1 MGGFTRELST
11 SCVYFYNVQNP
22 SPVSPTIERLHALV
36 SGIGPGAPEADSP
49 STRASLSSQI
59 SAAALYNVERLYTER
74 YGMTRGIPFVQYL
87 RTFVRLS
94 YDVGEDAAVTAFTR
108 DLERAR
114 AEAEPREWAF

>member
-1 MGGFTRELST
+1 MQHPPAAAS
-11 SCVYFYNVQNP
+11 V
-22 SPVSPTIERLHALV
+22 IERLHALTA
-36 SGIGPGAPEADSP
+36 GIRPDAAEVDSP

-59 SAAALYNVERLYTER
+59 STAALYNVERLYTER

-94 YDVGEDAAVTAFTR
+94 YDIGEDGAVAEFRR

-114 AEAEPREWAF
+114 ANAEPREWAF